1 MALCC
6 VLLSLLI
13 NLLLY
18 NKIER
23 IDFFLYALTLCNYS
37 VMIVAMVVSTNWK
50 FVVT

>member
-1 MALCC
+1 

-23 IDFFLYALTLCNYS
+23 IDFSIRSDAVLLIQL
-37 VMIVAMVVSTNWK
+37 
-50 FVVT
+50 

>member
-23 IDFFLYALTLCNYS
+23 IDCFYTL
-37 VMIVAMVVSTNWK
+37 
-50 FVVT
+50 